1 MQLRRRDATTV
12 SEHVVKTRPG
22 ATIVVVLFLVVV
34 VYRVYTL
41 RFSCSLSLSLS
52 LLFHSHS
59 LDFSVRQRIG
69 LSLYPLPCSVVRLL
83 FRQVRRKR
91 LEDHTPVR
99 LASIVLAIKAV
110 VLTPSLS
117 ALNYNPFFFLPSST
131 HRRLPPCLC
140 SLLSPFVAKRQV
152 QFAQIQIY
160 PRVTF
165 PRGAN

>member
-34 VYRVYTL
+34 YRVYTL
-41 RFSCSLSLSLS
+41 RFSCSLSLS

-99 LASIVLAIKAV
+99 LASIVLAIKVV

-117 ALNYNPFFFLPSST
+117 VLSYNPFFFSL
-131 HRRLPPCLC
+131 RLLIVGYHPV
-140 SLLSPFVAKRQV
+140 SAPF
-152 QFAQIQIY
+152 
-160 PRVTF
+160 
-165 PRGAN
+165 